1 MSESSQPTDVVNSI
15 WKNNPVFVQLL
26 GLTPI
31 LAVSTS
37 VVIGLALALIT
48 SIVFFISALIIS
60 SVRPFINE
68 SWRFLTYLVVL
79 ACITTLAELVL
90 QIVWFQLYL
99 DLGIYLPLICCN
111 AILLIQLERQQELH
125 SPVTVLTSSASVMGG
140 FLLSMVLISSIRE
153 LLGNGSLFNNWQ
165 LLIPANTSLVLNES
179 GGDLLDF
186 VLLQPGALLIM
197 GLLLAAKN
205 YLTENLFEAEIP
217 VQPQPTKRARVTGK
231 L

>member
-217 VQPQPTKRARVTGK
+217 VQPQPAKRARVTGK